1 MKKRDQIFIS
11 YSHRDSRFLEELQ
24 PHLTFLEA
32 RGLVNFW
39 NDQKL
44 QPGAKWRQE
53 IEQALARTRVALLL
67 ISPDFLVS
75 DFINEYELPELL
87 KAAQKGEVTI
97 WPIIVSYCLFAESPL
112 SAFQTVHDP
121 SRPLDGMNRSER
133 KKVWAQVAARLASA
147 LK

>member
-1 MKKRDQIFIS
+1 LKRSQLFIS
-11 YSHRDSRFLEELQ
+11 YSHSDERHLKEFQ
-24 PHLTFLEA
+24 PHLTFLEE
-32 RGLVNFW
+32 RGLITFW
-39 NDQKL
+39 NDRKL

-87 KAAQKGEVTI
+87 KAAQKGEVMI
-97 WPIIVSYCLFAESPL
+97 WPIIVSSCLFAESPL
-112 SAFQTVHDP
+112 SAFQAVHDP
-121 SRPLDGMNRSER
+121 TRPLDGMNRSER
-133 KKVWAQVAARLASA
+133 KKVWARVAARLASS